1 MELKKLPIPYGY
13 GILLGI
19 GLGILWGLKSYLL
32 YLYWGELKHFS
43 WWKHGYVHVVN
54 YGFWAVLLPL
64 VYYFFNKYKLHNSA
78 STSEKAMA
86 VLTSFFLAFLHEALS
101 NLIFLYPLQWLGIL
115 EVNHEQ
121 WMRVLKSFPAAFTNR
136 LIEYWILF
144 AILTA
149 LDFQK
154 KYRNKQIELAQ
165 LEQQLS
171 NAQLKAIKGQLEPHF
186 LFNTLN
192 TISSLMEINVKDAQK
207 VVSQLGA
214 LLRTVLEKNK
224 RKLIPFEE
232 ELEFIKN
239 YLNIEQVRFQDRLKI
254 TYNIASRTNDFP
266 IPSLIL
272 QPLVENAIKHGFA
285 RTTGEGLIEVAA
297 TLEDEQIQ
305 ISITDNGQGTEL
317 SQEAMLQKGQ
327 GLQIVED
334 RLKLLYKDQYTFS
347 FNTAPNGGFKVQ
359 LILPRLNDK
368 VD

>member
-1 MELKKLPIPYGY
+1 
-13 GILLGI
+13 
-19 GLGILWGLKSYLL
+19 
-32 YLYWGELKHFS
+32 
-43 WWKHGYVHVVN
+43 
-54 YGFWAVLLPL
+54 
-64 VYYFFNKYKLHNSA
+64 
-78 STSEKAMA
+78 
-86 VLTSFFLAFLHEALS
+86 
-101 NLIFLYPLQWLGIL
+101 
-115 EVNHEQ
+115 
-121 WMRVLKSFPAAFTNR
+121 
-136 LIEYWILF
+136 
-144 AILTA
+144 
-149 LDFQK
+149 
-154 KYRNKQIELAQ
+154 
-165 LEQQLS
+165 
-171 NAQLKAIKGQLEPHF
+171 
-186 LFNTLN
+186 
-192 TISSLMEINVKDAQK
+192 MEINVKDAQK